1 MTKFIVPQVQAQ
13 VQVGG
18 GVCSLCES
26 PGTNKSTCP
35 LNSAATKQNP
45 AKHPLAAASP
55 LTLTQ
60 PLTSTT
66 QPLTSTTQPSLTLT
80 PVVPSPVVK
89 ATVKPKVKAT
99 VKATVKPKVKATVQ
113 AQAKVTT
120 PVVQVQVQGQSQDT
134 TQAQT
139 PINLEEAYL
148 TTTGRFKLK
157 EQFLTFIKNK
167 DVRQCLHNQLD
178 KYISVGKRL
187 GSGSFGI
194 VYSATTPTQQRFAI
208 KQGRTT
214 MPSVKSPWSN
224 KTDWTEALILRDIV
238 TPLIKKRVCPNLPL
252 MYETYVCTT
261 CDFEDLEKKKTT
273 TKPCLILMTELAN
286 GDLSNWLKTKPSIP
300 ELYNALF
307 QILAGLYSIHKNGQ
321 VCNNDV
327 KAQNI
332 LYYNVK
338 VIPGSY
344 WVYNIFNKKYYIPNI
359 GKLFIVND
367 FGVSKTLSPEFPTFV
382 SDSGSAYN
390 RRYHLGIR
398 SFTAIDKKIVP
409 YVSDD
414 VINSRIIT
422 FNNNSFRSVRT
433 MYLDKTNKH
442 PQFPIKVELTDR
454 QKQVLTEAGLPTD
467 PMNLKFYSNS
477 DILPPMELIYD
488 TLDALSMFIGDIPR
502 ASQPENHDDFGVPQA
517 FKQALMPY
525 IERAMIMQRLLL
537 SKKNITKLG
546 DQYVSDLTNL
556 HPATVHAG
564 YMIDELF
571 GSASPKYNFKTP
583 MAGAPIEEYTI

>member
-1 MTKFIVPQVQAQ
+1 MTKFTVP
-13 VQVGG
+13 QVGG
-18 GVCSLCES
+18 GACSLCGS

-35 LNSAATKQNP
+35 LNSTATKQDP
-45 AKHPLAAASP
+45 AKHPLAAAKQTSTSSSSLSLTSSSP
-55 LTLTQ
+55 LTLT
-60 PLTSTT
+60 
-66 QPLTSTTQPSLTLT
+66 
-80 PVVPSPVVK
+80 SPAVK
-89 ATVKPKVKAT
+89 TKPKAIKAKVKA
-99 VKATVKPKVKATVQ
+99 KV
-113 AQAKVTT
+113 QAKVTTPQAHPLTQT
-120 PVVQVQVQGQSQDT
+120 PVVQVQVHPQVNPQ
-134 TQAQT
+134 TQVQT
-139 PINLEEAYL
+139 QPETQTINLEEEYL
-148 TTTGRFKLK
+148 TTSGRFKLK

-214 MPSVKSPWSN
+214 MTSLKSPWSN

-238 TPLIKKRVCPNLPL
+238 QPLIKKRVCPNLPL
-252 MYETYVCTT
+252 LYETYVCPT
-261 CDFEDLEKKKTT
+261 CDFEDVQKKKTT

-286 GDLSNWLKTKPSIP
+286 GDLSSWLATKPSIP

-367 FGVSKTLSPEFPTFV
+367 FGVSLTLSPEFP
-382 SDSGSAYN
+382 
-390 RRYHLGIR
+390 RYLPEPRMYYLGTR
-398 SFTAIDKKIVP
+398 SFMVIDKKIVP
-409 YVSDD
+409 YESDD
-414 VINSRIIT
+414 ITQSRNIR
-422 FNNNSFRSVRT
+422 FNNNSFRSVRRLN
-433 MYLDKTNKH
+433 LDKTNKH
-442 PQFPIKVELTDR
+442 PKVPIKARLTER
-454 QKQVLTEAGLPTD
+454 QKQVMTEAGLPTD

-525 IERAMIMQRLLL
+525 IERAMIKPILPHLA
-537 SKKNITKLG
+537 

-571 GSASPKYNFKTP
+571 GSASPKFNFKTP

>member
-1 MTKFIVPQVQAQ
+1 M
-13 VQVGG
+13 
-18 GVCSLCES
+18 
-26 PGTNKSTCP
+26 
-35 LNSAATKQNP
+35 
-45 AKHPLAAASP
+45 
-55 LTLTQ
+55 
-60 PLTSTT
+60 
-66 QPLTSTTQPSLTLT
+66 
-80 PVVPSPVVK
+80 
-89 ATVKPKVKAT
+89 
-99 VKATVKPKVKATVQ
+99 
-113 AQAKVTT
+113 
-120 PVVQVQVQGQSQDT
+120 
-134 TQAQT
+134 
-139 PINLEEAYL
+139 
-148 TTTGRFKLK
+148 
-157 EQFLTFIKNK
+157 
-167 DVRQCLHNQLD
+167 
-178 KYISVGKRL
+178 GKRL
-187 GSGSFGI
+187 GSGSFGV

-238 TPLIKKRVCPNLPL
+238 QPLIKKRVCPNLPL
-252 MYETYVCTT
+252 MYETYVCPT
-261 CDFEDLEKKKTT
+261 CDFEDEKKKTS

-286 GDLSNWLKTKPSIP
+286 GDLSNWLKSKPSIP

-338 VIPGSY
+338 PGGY

-367 FGVSKTLSPEFPTFV
+367 FGVSETLSPEFPRYV
-382 SDSGSAYN
+382 PGN
-390 RRYHLGIR
+390 RMYSLGTR
-398 SFTAIDKKIVP
+398 SFMVIDKQIVP
-409 YVSDD
+409 YASDD
-414 VINSRIIT
+414 GKQARTIYFNSST
-422 FNNNSFRSVRT
+422 FRSVRNV
-433 MYLDKTNKH
+433 YLDSNNKH
-442 PQFPIKVELTDR
+442 PKFPIKSELTDR
-454 QKQVLTEAGLPTD
+454 QKQVMTEAGLTTD

-477 DILPPMELIYD
+477 DILPPMELIWD

-502 ASQPENHDDFGVPQA
+502 ASQPDNHDDFGVPQA

-525 IERAMIMQRLLL
+525 IERAMINKPIPVGRKA
-537 SKKNITKLG
+537 KKAYLASQYDSNI
-546 DQYVSDLTNL
+546 TNL

-571 GSASPKYNFKTP
+571 GSASPKFNFKTP